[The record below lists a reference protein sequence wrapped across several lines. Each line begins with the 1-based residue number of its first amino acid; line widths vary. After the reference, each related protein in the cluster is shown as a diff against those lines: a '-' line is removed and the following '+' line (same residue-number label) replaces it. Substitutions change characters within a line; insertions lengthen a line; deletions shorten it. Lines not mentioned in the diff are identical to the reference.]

1 MKLSSILFLLL
12 LLTANLAAQ
21 QQQNTDLSAR
31 AQAGLDLENLTLDDA
46 IAYALLHSPTIKEAE
61 ITVAL
66 AEIDLK
72 QTKWFNWFVPS
83 LTLHQGYNP
92 ALAESRMGLG
102 INLDLNQILG
112 GGLNQGKKA
121 KLKLFDAEIY
131 LTRVKQTVI
140 AAVTKSYYDYVIA
153 TKTLTILHEQLENS
167 VKLNEILKLKFESG
181 QVPINQLLSVGES
194 ISQTKL
200 SVLKS
205 EAEINLT
212 QLKLKQDIGYD
223 SSNTQQ

>member
-1 MKLSSILFLLL
+1 MKLASTLFLML
-12 LLTANLAAQ
+12 LLTVNLTAQ
-21 QQQNTDLSAR
+21 QQQNTDL
-31 AQAGLDLENLTLDDA
+31 DLENLTLEDA
-46 IAYALLHSPTIKEAE
+46 ITYALEHSPQIKEAE

-92 ALAESRMGLG
+92 AVAESRMGLG
-102 INLDLNQILG
+102 INFDLNQILG

-131 LTRVKQTVI
+131 LTTVKQQVI
-140 AAVTKSYYDYVIA
+140 AAVTTSYYDYVIA
-153 TKTLTILHEQLENS
+153 TKNLAILREQLANS

-181 QVPINQLLSVGES
+181 QAPINQLLSVGEN

-200 SVLKS
+200 SVLKA
-205 EAEINLT
+205 EAEIHLT
-212 QLKLKQDIGYD
+212 QLKLKRELGL
-223 SSNTQQ
+223 

>member
-1 MKLSSILFLLL
+1 
-12 LLTANLAAQ
+12 
-21 QQQNTDLSAR
+21 
-31 AQAGLDLENLTLDDA
+31 
-46 IAYALLHSPTIKEAE
+46 
-61 ITVAL
+61 
-66 AEIDLK
+66 
-72 QTKWFNWFVPS
+72 
-83 LTLHQGYNP
+83 
-92 ALAESRMGLG
+92 MGLG

-140 AAVTKSYYDYVIA
+140 AAVTQSFYDYVIA
-153 TKTLTILHEQLENS
+153 TKNLTILREQLENS
-167 VKLNEILKLKFESG
+167 VKLNEILKLQFESG